1 VTEVDPLYGDG
12 SGGAEGATAAD
23 AAATD
28 AFRAAMGR
36 LPAGV
41 VVVSVRWKGTDHAM
55 TASALTSVS
64 LEPPMLLLCVH
75 QDARL
80 RDALDEVDT
89 WAVSVLADDQ
99 APVADWLASPGRPAV
114 GQLARVPHVAAP
126 RSGAAW
132 VQGAAAWFECRTAQ
146 IVPAGDHDVV
156 LAHVLESREGDPAA
170 GSLVHLRRRVRGL
183 R

>member
-1 VTEVDPLYGDG
+1 VTDPVVDALYGDG
-12 SGGAEGATAAD
+12 PAPTGPGGTA
-23 AAATD
+23 
-28 AFRAAMGR
+28 AFRAAVGR

-41 VVVSVRWKGTDHAM
+41 AVVAVRWRGLDHAM
-55 TASALTSVS
+55 TASAVTSVS
-64 LEPPMLLLCVH
+64 LEPPMLLFCVH

-80 RDALDEVDT
+80 REALEDADT

-99 APVADWLASPGRPAV
+99 APVADWLASPGRPSI
-114 GQLARVPHVAAP
+114 GQLDRVPHDPAP

-132 VQGAAAWFECRTAQ
+132 VRGAAAWFECRTER

-156 LAHVLESREGDPAA
+156 LGAVLTSREGDPAA
-170 GSLVHLRRRVRGL
+170 GSLAHLRRRLHPL

>member
-1 VTEVDPLYGDG
+1 MTEVDPLYGDG
-12 SGGAEGATAAD
+12 AGPTGV
-23 AAATD
+23 AATD

-41 VVVSVRWKGTDHAM
+41 VVVAVRWRGTDHAM
-55 TASALTSVS
+55 TASAVTSVS
-64 LEPPMLLLCVH
+64 LDPPMLLVCVH
-75 QDARL
+75 EDARL
-80 RDALDEVDT
+80 REALDDVDT
-89 WAVSVLADDQ
+89 WAISVLADDQ
-99 APVADWLASPGRPAV
+99 APVADWLASPGRPV
-114 GQLARVPHVAAP
+114 IGQLDRVPHVAAP

-132 VQGAAAWFECRTAQ
+132 VSGAAAWFECRTAQ

-156 LAHVLESREGDPAA
+156 VAHVLEAREGEPGA

>member
-1 VTEVDPLYGDG
+1 MTEVDPLYGDG
-12 SGGAEGATAAD
+12 AAATG

-80 RDALDEVDT
+80 RDALDDVDT

-114 GQLARVPHVAAP
+114 GQLDRVPHAPAP

-132 VQGAAAWFECRTAQ
+132 VSGAAAWFECRTSR

-156 LAHVLESREGDPAA
+156 LADVLESREGDPGA
-170 GSLVHLRRRVRGL
+170 GSLVHLRRRVRGV

>member
-12 SGGAEGATAAD
+12 AATGQ
-23 AAATD
+23 AATD
-28 AFRAAMGR
+28 AFRAAIGR

-41 VVVSVRWKGTDHAM
+41 AVVAVRWRGLDHAM
-55 TASALTSVS
+55 TASAVTSVS
-64 LEPPMLLLCVH
+64 LEPPMLLFCVH

-80 RDALDEVDT
+80 REALDDVDT

-99 APVADWLASPGRPAV
+99 APVADWLASPGRPAI
-114 GQLARVPHVAAP
+114 GQLGRVPHDPAP

-132 VQGAAAWFECRTAQ
+132 VTGAAAWFECRTAQ
-146 IVPAGDHDVV
+146 VVAAGDHDLVV
-156 LAHVLESREGDPAA
+156 GHVLESRQGDPEA

>member
-1 VTEVDPLYGDG
+1 MTEVDPLYGDG
-12 SGGAEGATAAD
+12 AAATGV
-23 AAATD
+23 AATD

-41 VVVSVRWKGTDHAM
+41 VVVTVRWRGMDHAM
-55 TASALTSVS
+55 TASAVTSVS
-64 LEPPMLLLCVH
+64 LDPPMLLLCVH
-75 QDARL
+75 EDARL
-80 RDALDEVDT
+80 REALDDVDT

-99 APVADWLASPGRPAV
+99 APVADWLASPGRPAI
-114 GQLARVPHVAAP
+114 GQLDRVPHVAAP

-132 VQGAAAWFECRTAQ
+132 VTGAAAWFECRTAQ

-156 LAHVLESREGDPAA
+156 VAEVLECREGEPDA

>member
-1 VTEVDPLYGDG
+1 MTEVDPLYGDG
-12 SGGAEGATAAD
+12 PAATGV
-23 AAATD
+23 AATD

-41 VVVSVRWKGTDHAM
+41 VVVAVRWRGMDHAM
-55 TASALTSVS
+55 TASAVTSVS
-64 LEPPMLLLCVH
+64 LDPPMLLVCVH
-75 QDARL
+75 EDARL
-80 RDALDEVDT
+80 REALDDVDT
-89 WAVSVLADDQ
+89 WTVSVLADDQ
-99 APVADWLASPGRPAV
+99 APVADWLASPGRPAI
-114 GQLARVPHVAAP
+114 GQLDRVPHVAAP

-132 VQGAAAWFECRTAQ
+132 VSGAAAWFECRTAQ

-156 LAHVLESREGDPAA
+156 VAEVLEAREGEPDA

>member
-1 VTEVDPLYGDG
+1 
-12 SGGAEGATAAD
+12 
-23 AAATD
+23 
-28 AFRAAMGR
+28 MGR

>member
-1 VTEVDPLYGDG
+1 MTEVDPLYGDG
-12 SGGAEGATAAD
+12 SGGAAGAAAAD

-156 LAHVLESREGDPAA
+156 LARVLESREGDPAA

>member
-12 SGGAEGATAAD
+12 AAATGV
-23 AAATD
+23 AATD

-41 VVVSVRWKGTDHAM
+41 VVVSVRWRGMDHAM
-55 TASALTSVS
+55 TASAVTSVS
-64 LEPPMLLLCVH
+64 LEPPMLLVCVH
-75 QDARL
+75 EDARL
-80 RDALDEVDT
+80 REALDDVDT
-89 WAVSVLADDQ
+89 WAISVLADDQ
-99 APVADWLASPGRPAV
+99 GPVADWLASPGRPAI
-114 GQLARVPHVAAP
+114 GQLDRVPHVPAP

-132 VQGAAAWFECRTAQ
+132 VSGAAAWFECRTAQ

-156 LAHVLESREGDPAA
+156 VAEVLESREGEPEA

>member
-1 VTEVDPLYGDG
+1 MTEVDPLYGDG
-12 SGGAEGATAAD
+12 SGGAAGATAAD

>member
-1 VTEVDPLYGDG
+1 MTGAEVDPLYGDG
-12 SGGAEGATAAD
+12 D
-23 AAATD
+23 AAGAAAGTD

-41 VVVSVRWKGTDHAM
+41 VVVAVRWKGTDHAM

-80 RDALDEVDT
+80 RDALDDVDT

-114 GQLARVPHVAAP
+114 GQLDRVPHVAAP

-132 VQGAAAWFECRTAQ
+132 VSGAAAWFECRTSR

-156 LAHVLESREGDPAA
+156 LADVLESREGDPAA